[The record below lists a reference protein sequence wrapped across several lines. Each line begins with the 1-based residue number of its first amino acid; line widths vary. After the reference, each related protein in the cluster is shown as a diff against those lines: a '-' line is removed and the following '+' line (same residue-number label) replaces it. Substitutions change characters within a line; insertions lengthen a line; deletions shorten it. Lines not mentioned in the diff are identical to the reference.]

1 MVKSHNPLKKENRM
15 KLLSR
20 IFSIR
25 IAWYLA
31 CVAMLVATTFFTGT
45 AMATGKAGPYPE
57 SLQKWVD
64 GGKYVKFKGL
74 DIFVH
79 ASGTAPVKGHGVL
92 VVHGYPGSSWDFS
105 NVASQVEKKT
115 KIVIPDMVGFG
126 QSETPL
132 TGTFKDNFSLLKQAD
147 LYEAVAAAE
156 GLKTVILV
164 AHDMGQTVGLEL
176 MARQEEGKLPFRI
189 KHAILLNGS
198 TLVDLINTTPG
209 QDASLKLPDK
219 ALTEDPPREEWY
231 KDLIQTYGTKMRSSK
246 DELQTNLDCQ
256 VAQIYAND
264 GAKVMSNIVRYLLER
279 KEFYDRW
286 VGTFTGFHSAPMT
299 VIWGLDDPVALES
312 MADRVK
318 AWRPETDLYKL
329 KGIGH
334 WPSIE
339 AADYIAEAILHR
351 LDAE

>member
-1 MVKSHNPLKKENRM
+1 M
-15 KLLSR
+15 KVLSR
-20 IFSIR
+20 MISIR
-25 IAWYLA
+25 ISWFLA
-31 CVAMLVATTFFTGT
+31 VAAMLFASAALIATAVAQD
-45 AMATGKAGPYPE
+45 KAEPYPDR
-57 SLQKWVD
+57 LQKWVD
-64 GGKYVKFKGL
+64 GGKKVKFQGL
-74 DIFVH
+74 DVFVH
-79 ASGTAPVKGHGVL
+79 ASGKAPVNGHGVL
-92 VVHGYPGSSWDFS
+92 VVHGYPGSSWDFAD
-105 NVASQVEKKT
+105 VASKVEKKT
-115 KIVIPDMVGFG
+115 KIVVPDMIGFG
-126 QSETPL
+126 QSDTPL
-132 TGTFKDNFSLLKQAD
+132 KGTFKDNFSLLRQAD

-198 TLVDLINTTPG
+198 TIVDLIKTTPG
-209 QDASLKLPDK
+209 QEASLKLPDK

-231 KDLIQTYGTKMRSSK
+231 KDLTPTYGAKMQSSK
-246 DELQTNLDCQ
+246 DALQTNLDCQ
-256 VAQIYAND
+256 IAQIYAND
-264 GAKVMSNIVRYLLER
+264 GARVMSNIVRYLLER

-329 KGIGH
+329 EGIGH

-339 AADYIAEAILHR
+339 APDYIAEAILHR

>member
-1 MVKSHNPLKKENRM
+1 M
-15 KLLSR
+15 KTAR
-20 IFSIR
+20 R
-25 IAWYLA
+25 
-31 CVAMLVATTFFTGT
+31 FFTVLIVMSVMLFFVTGV
-45 AMATGKAGPYPE
+45 MAKDKYPVP
-57 SLQKWVD
+57 QTVKDWVSE
-64 GGKYVKFKGL
+64 GKYLKFEGL

-79 ASGTAPVKGHGVL
+79 SSGRAPVKGHGVL
-92 VVHGYPGSSWDFS
+92 IVHGYPGSSWDFA
-105 NVASQVEKKT
+105 NVVPPVAKKT
-115 KIVIPDMVGFG
+115 KIVVPDMIGFG
-126 QSETPL
+126 QSDSPL
-132 TGTFKDNFSLLKQAD
+132 KGTFKENFSLLRQAD
-147 LYEAVAAAE
+147 LYEAVAADE
-156 GLKTVILV
+156 GLETVILV

-198 TLVDLINTTPG
+198 TVVDLIKTTPG
-209 QDASLKLPDK
+209 QDASLKQPDR
-219 ALTEDPPREEWY
+219 ALTEDPPKEEWY
-231 KDLIQTYGTKMRSSK
+231 KDLRPTYGAKMQSKK
-246 DELQTNLDCQ
+246 DELKKTLDSQ
-256 VAQIYAND
+256 IAQIYAKD
-264 GAKVMSNIVRYLLER
+264 GAKVMSNIVKYLLER

-339 AADYIAEAILHR
+339 APDVIAEAILHR
-351 LDAE
+351 LPSE

>member
-1 MVKSHNPLKKENRM
+1 M
-15 KLLSR
+15 KVLSR
-20 IFSIR
+20 ISSIR
-25 IAWYLA
+25 NAWCLA
-31 CVAMLVATTFFTGT
+31 FVAMLVVATFFTGT
-45 AMATGKAGPYPE
+45 AMAKGKAGPYSE

-64 GGKYVKFKGL
+64 GGKYMKVRGL
-74 DIFVH
+74 DVFVH
-79 ASGTAPVKGHGVL
+79 ASGTAPVKGEGVL

-105 NVASQVEKKT
+105 NVVAKVEKKT
-115 KIVIPDMVGFG
+115 KIVVPDMIGFG

-147 LYEAVAAAE
+147 LYVEVAKAE
-156 GLKTVILV
+156 GLETVVLV

-198 TLVDLINTTPG
+198 TLVDMVKLTPG
-209 QDASLKLPDK
+209 QEKSLKLPDEALAK
-219 ALTEDPPREEWY
+219 AAPPEEWH
-231 KDLIQTYGTKMRSSK
+231 KDLAPTYGAKMQSSK
-246 DELQTNLDCQ
+246 DALNANLDNQ
-256 VAQIYAND
+256 VAQIYTND
-264 GAKVMSNIVRYLLER
+264 GGRVMSNIVRYLLER

-286 VGTFTGFHSAPMT
+286 VGTFTNFSSAPLT
-299 VIWGLDDPVALES
+299 VIWGKDDPVAIVA

-318 AWRPETDLYKL
+318 AWRPYTTLYKL
-329 KGIGH
+329 DGVGH

-339 AADYIAEAILHR
+339 APDFVADVVLHR

>member
-1 MVKSHNPLKKENRM
+1 M
-15 KLLSR
+15 KQK
-20 IFSIR
+20 
-25 IAWYLA
+25 
-31 CVAMLVATTFFTGT
+31 TTFLTILTVMSLMFFVVTGV
-45 AMATGKAGPYPE
+45 MAEGKYPVP
-57 SLQKWVD
+57 QTVKDWVS
-64 GGKYVKFKGL
+64 GGKYMKFEGL

-79 ASGTAPVKGHGVL
+79 SSGRAPVEGHGVL

-105 NVASQVEKKT
+105 NVVSRVEKKT
-115 KIVIPDMVGFG
+115 KIVVPDMIGFG

-147 LYEAVAAAE
+147 LYEAVAANE
-156 GLKTVILV
+156 GLSTVILV

-198 TLVDLINTTPG
+198 TIVDLIQTTPG
-209 QDASLKLPDK
+209 QDASLNLPDK

-231 KDLIQTYGTKMRSSK
+231 KDLTNTYGAKMQSSK
-246 DELQTNLDCQ
+246 DKLQVTLDSQ
-256 VAQIYAND
+256 IAQIYAND
-264 GAKVMSNIVRYLLER
+264 GAKAMSNIVRYLLER

-299 VIWGLDDPVALES
+299 VIWGLDDPVALVP

-339 AADYIAEAILHR
+339 APDYIAEAILHR

>member
-1 MVKSHNPLKKENRM
+1 MRSSRSPM
-15 KLLSR
+15 LL
-20 IFSIR
+20 
-25 IAWYLA
+25 AV
-31 CVAMLVATTFFTGT
+31 VAMLVVAVAFTATTEAQDKT
-45 AMATGKAGPYPE
+45 KPYPE

-64 GGKYVKFKGL
+64 GGKFMKHRGL
-74 DIFVH
+74 DVFVH
-79 ASGTAPVKGHGVL
+79 ASGKAPVKGHGVL

-105 NVASQVEKKT
+105 NVVAKVEKKT
-115 KIVIPDMVGFG
+115 KIVVPDMIGFG

-132 TGTFKDNFSLLKQAD
+132 TGTFKDNFSLMKQAD

-176 MARQEEGKLPFRI
+176 MARQEENKLPFRI

-198 TLVDLINTTPG
+198 TILDLIQTTPG
-209 QDASLKLPDK
+209 QQASLKLPDR
-219 ALTEDPPREEWY
+219 ALSDDPPREEWY
-231 KDLIQTYGTKMRSSK
+231 KDLTPTYGSKMHSSK
-246 DELQTNLDCQ
+246 DELQKNLDCQ
-256 VAQIYAND
+256 VAQIYAKD
-264 GAKVMSNIVRYLLER
+264 GGKVMSNIVRYLLER

-299 VIWGLDDPVALES
+299 VLWGLDDPVALES

-329 KGIGH
+329 KGVGH

-339 AADYIAEAILHR
+339 APDFIAEAILHR
-351 LDAE
+351 LPSE

>member
-1 MVKSHNPLKKENRM
+1 M
-15 KLLSR
+15 KTVSR
-20 IFSIR
+20 
-25 IAWYLA
+25 
-31 CVAMLVATTFFTGT
+31 FFTVLTVISLMLFFVGI
-45 AMATGKAGPYPE
+45 AMAKDKAGPYPE

-64 GGKYVKFKGL
+64 GGKYMKVRGL
-74 DIFVH
+74 NVFVH

-92 VVHGYPGSSWDFS
+92 VVHGYPGSSWDFQ
-105 NVASQVEKKT
+105 NVVAHVEKKT
-115 KIVIPDMVGFG
+115 KIVVPDMIGFG

-132 TGTFKDNFSLLKQAD
+132 TGTFKDNFSLMKQAD

-156 GLKTVILV
+156 GLETVTLV

-176 MARQEEGKLPFRI
+176 MTRQEEGKLPFRI

-198 TLVDLINTTPG
+198 TLVDMVQLTPG
-209 QDASLKLPDK
+209 QQKSLKLPDK
-219 ALTEDPPREEWY
+219 ALAKAAPSEEWH
-231 KDLIQTYGTKMRSSK
+231 KDIAPSYGSKMQSSK
-246 DELQTNLDCQ
+246 EKLNMALDCQ

-264 GAKVMSNIVRYLLER
+264 GGRVMSNIVRYLLER

-299 VIWGLDDPVALES
+299 VIWGLDDPVAKPV

-329 KGIGH
+329 EGIGH

-339 AADYIAEAILHR
+339 APDFVAEVIVHR
-351 LDAE
+351 LATE

>member
-1 MVKSHNPLKKENRM
+1 M
-15 KLLSR
+15 KVLSR
-20 IFSIR
+20 MISIR
-25 IAWYLA
+25 ISWFLA
-31 CVAMLVATTFFTGT
+31 FAAILVAST
-45 AMATGKAGPYPE
+45 ALTATAVAQDKREPYPDH
-57 SLQKWVD
+57 LQKWVD
-64 GGKYVKFKGL
+64 DGKYVKFQDL

-79 ASGTAPVKGHGVL
+79 TSGEDPVKGHGVL
-92 VVHGYPGSSWDFS
+92 VVHGYPGSSWDFAG
-105 NVASQVEKKT
+105 VASKVEKKT
-115 KIVIPDMVGFG
+115 KVVVPDMIGFG
-126 QSETPL
+126 QSDTPL
-132 TGTFKDNFSLLKQAD
+132 KGTFKDNFSLLRQAD
-147 LYEAVAAAE
+147 LFEAVAAAE

-198 TLVDLINTTPG
+198 TIVDLIETTPG
-209 QDASLKLPDK
+209 QKASLKLPDK
-219 ALTEDPPREEWY
+219 ALTEEPPKVEWY
-231 KDLIQTYGTKMRSSK
+231 KDLTPTYGARMQSK
-246 DELQTNLDCQ
+246 DGEVKKALDCQ
-256 VAQIYAND
+256 IAQIYAND

-329 KGIGH
+329 KGVGH

-339 AADYIAEAILHR
+339 APDFIAEAIVYR
-351 LDAE
+351 LPSE

>member
-1 MVKSHNPLKKENRM
+1 M
-15 KLLSR
+15 
-20 IFSIR
+20 
-25 IAWYLA
+25 
-31 CVAMLVATTFFTGT
+31 
-45 AMATGKAGPYPE
+45 
-57 SLQKWVD
+57 
-64 GGKYVKFKGL
+64 
-74 DIFVH
+74 
-79 ASGTAPVKGHGVL
+79 
-92 VVHGYPGSSWDFS
+92 
-105 NVASQVEKKT
+105 
-115 KIVIPDMVGFG
+115 
-126 QSETPL
+126 
-132 TGTFKDNFSLLKQAD
+132 
-147 LYEAVAAAE
+147 AAAE

-198 TLVDLINTTPG
+198 TIVDLIETTPG
-209 QDASLKLPDK
+209 QEASLKLPDK

-231 KDLIQTYGTKMRSSK
+231 KDLTPTYGAKMQSSK
-246 DELQTNLDCQ
+246 DALQTNLDCQ
-256 VAQIYAND
+256 IAQIYAND

-329 KGIGH
+329 EGIGH

-339 AADYIAEAILHR
+339 APDYIAEAILHR

>member
-1 MVKSHNPLKKENRM
+1 M
-15 KLLSR
+15 KTVSR
-20 IFSIR
+20 
-25 IAWYLA
+25 
-31 CVAMLVATTFFTGT
+31 FFTVLTVMSLMLFFVGT
-45 AMATGKAGPYPE
+45 AMAESKYPVPQTVKDWVSQGKFM
-57 SLQKWVD
+57 
-64 GGKYVKFKGL
+64 KFEGL
-74 DIFVH
+74 NIFVH
-79 ASGTAPVKGHGVL
+79 TSGEDPVKGHGVL
-92 VVHGYPGSSWDFS
+92 VVHGYPGSSWDFA
-105 NVASQVEKKT
+105 NVVPPVAKKT
-115 KIVIPDMVGFG
+115 KIVVPDMIGFG
-126 QSETPL
+126 QSDTPL
-132 TGTFKDNFSLLKQAD
+132 KGTFKDNFSLLRQAD

-156 GLKTVILV
+156 GLETIILV

-198 TLVDLINTTPG
+198 TIVDLIKTTPG

-231 KDLIQTYGTKMRSSK
+231 KDLAKTFGAKMQSSK
-246 DELQTNLDCQ
+246 DKLQTTLDCQ
-256 VAQIYAND
+256 IAQIYAKN

-329 KGIGH
+329 QGIGH

-339 AADYIAEAILHR
+339 APDFVAEAILHR
-351 LDAE
+351 LDTE

>member
-1 MVKSHNPLKKENRM
+1 M
-15 KLLSR
+15 KALSR
-20 IFSIR
+20 MISIR
-25 IAWYLA
+25 IIWFLA
-31 CVAMLVATTFFTGT
+31 FAAILIASAAFNVTAVAQE
-45 AMATGKAGPYPE
+45 KAKAYPE

-64 GGKYVKFKGL
+64 GGKYVKFEGFN
-74 DIFVH
+74 IFVH
-79 ASGTAPVKGHGVL
+79 TSGKDPVKDHGVL
-92 VVHGYPGSSWDFS
+92 VVHGYPGSSWDFA
-105 NVASQVEKKT
+105 NVVANVEKKT
-115 KIVIPDMVGFG
+115 KIVVPDMIGFG

-132 TGTFKDNFSLLKQAD
+132 KGTFKENFSLMRQAD

-156 GLKTVILV
+156 GLKTIILV

-198 TLVDLINTTPG
+198 TIVDLIKRTPG
-209 QDASLKLPDK
+209 QDASLKLPDR
-219 ALTEDPPREEWY
+219 ALTKDPPKEEWY
-231 KDLIQTYGTKMRSSK
+231 KDLDPTYGAKMHSK
-246 DELQTNLDCQ
+246 DGAVKKALDCQ
-256 VAQIYAND
+256 ITQIYAND

-279 KEFYDRW
+279 QEFYDRW

-299 VIWGLDDPVALES
+299 VIWGTEDPVAKVA

-329 KGIGH
+329 EGVGH

-339 AADYIAEAILHR
+339 APDVIAAAILHR
-351 LDAE
+351 LPSE

>member
-1 MVKSHNPLKKENRM
+1 M
-15 KLLSR
+15 KALSR
-20 IFSIR
+20 MISIR
-25 IAWYLA
+25 IIWLIAFAAILIA
-31 CVAMLVATTFFTGT
+31 SVALTATAVAQD
-45 AMATGKAGPYPE
+45 KANAYPE

-64 GGKYVKFKGL
+64 GGKYLKFEGL

-79 ASGTAPVKGHGVL
+79 TSGEDPVQGHGVL
-92 VVHGYPGSSWDFS
+92 VVHGYPGSSWDFAD
-105 NVASQVEKKT
+105 VASKVQKKT
-115 KIVIPDMVGFG
+115 KIVIPDMIGFG
-126 QSETPL
+126 QSDTPL
-132 TGTFKDNFSLLKQAD
+132 KGTFKDNFSLLRQAD

-156 GLKTVILV
+156 GFKTVILV

-198 TLVDLINTTPG
+198 TIVDLIKTTPG
-209 QDASLKLPDK
+209 QKASLKLPDR
-219 ALTEDPPREEWY
+219 ALAEDPPKEEWY
-231 KDLIQTYGTKMRSSK
+231 KDLTPTYGAKMQGK
-246 DELQTNLDCQ
+246 DGAVKKALDCQ
-256 VAQIYAND
+256 IAQIYAND

-299 VIWGLDDPVALES
+299 VLWGLDDPVALES

-339 AADYIAEAILHR
+339 APDVIAEAIIHR
-351 LDAE
+351 LPSE